1 MSTRWF
7 PGRPGLLKM
16 SVAALAVA
24 GLIAGCGG
32 GDKDGASSDGGTIT
46 LTVKTFSQ
54 FGYEDLYTQYEASHP
69 GIKIKQENIAQ
80 LGDYTPKLQ
89 QWLTAGSGAGDV
101 VALEEGILVK
111 LMAKPDQFVNLLDYD
126 AGSLK
131 SNFLDWKWNQALTT
145 DGKKLIGLGTDVG
158 AQGMCYRTD
167 LFAKAGLP
175 TEREKVGAL
184 WPSWDD
190 YLATG
195 KKFTAANTGASFYDS
210 SGALYQNI
218 LMQQGDTT
226 YFDRD
231 NKLIVDSNPGVRK
244 AWDQTVAMIDAGLSG
259 KLTTWSP
266 QWNAGF
272 KKGTF
277 ATIPCPAWMLGIIQD
292 QAGPGNSGKWDVA
305 RVPGEGAVRGGSF
318 LAVPTQ
324 SKHPKEAAE
333 LAKFLT
339 SPDGQTAAFK
349 AKNNFPSS
357 PAAIDSAAVSGA
369 VNKYF
374 NNAPV
379 GKIFGTSAK
388 SLKPVYLGPDNQV
401 VGDAIGD
408 ALTAI
413 EQGKLKPG
421 EAWDKALSDAKRA
434 GGK

>member
-1 MSTRWF
+1 MSSHR
-7 PGRPGLLKM
+7 RPLVRTA
-16 SVAALAVA
+16 VAAAAAVA
-24 GLIAGCGG
+24 LFAAAACGG
-32 GDKDGASSDGGTIT
+32 SNEDASSTDGTIT
-46 LTVKTFSQ
+46 LTVKTFGQ
-54 FGYEDLYTQYEASHP
+54 FGYDELIKQYEASHQ

-80 LGDYTPKLQ
+80 LDDYTPKLQ
-89 QWLTAGSGAGDV
+89 QWLTAGSGAGDI

-111 LMAKPDQFVNLLDYD
+111 LMAKPDQFANLLDHG
-126 AGSLK
+126 AGELK
-131 SNFLDWKWNQALTT
+131 GNFLEWKWNQALTG
-145 DGKKLIGLGTDVG
+145 DGKKLVGLGTDVG

-175 TEREKVGAL
+175 TDRAKVGEL
-184 WPSWDD
+184 WPTWDA

-195 KKFTAANTGASFYDS
+195 KRFVAAGTGASFFDTA
-210 SGALYQNI
+210 GGIYQNI

-231 NKLIVDSNPGVRK
+231 NKLIVDSNPGVRA
-244 AWDQTVAMIDAGLSG
+244 AWDQTVAMIDSGLSG
-259 KLTTWSP
+259 KLQMWGP
-266 QWNAGF
+266 AWNAGF

-277 ATIPCPAWMLGIIQD
+277 ATIPCPAWMLGIIKD
-292 QAGPGNSGKWDVA
+292 QAGAENAGKWDVT

-318 LAVPTQ
+318 LAVPSQ

-339 SPDGQTAAFK
+339 SPEGQTAAFK

-357 PAAIDSAAVSGA
+357 PQAIDDPAVSGA
-369 VNKYF
+369 VNPYF

-388 SLKPVYLGPDNQV
+388 SLKPVYLGPENQL
-401 VGDAIGD
+401 VGDAVGD

-413 EQGKLKPG
+413 EQGKLKPD
-421 EAWDKALSDAKRA
+421 EAWSKALSDAKRA
-434 GGK
+434 VDK